1 MTVINYP
8 MGFPKKAPSWKG
20 NTLYQIIASIQ
31 FNKMSPVTIHPADLL
46 KPLPLKIYRKEI
58 INIGSDTRTAN
69 CSVRPS
75 TSITGIDMPGS
86 SIVTS
91 IDRSYNNGLV
101 NTLAIETPTLSAE
114 NGKCD
119 NTTSCFLSPSE
130 NARRRVRS
138 AGMIQRKFNINRNND
153 HYYTSTK
160 EYLISRNRT
169 IEQNQYTFFKQGN
182 LGLLPNIGN
191 GKNNIFRPQ
200 GISHCSRPTISAA
213 IGNNTFT
220 YIWID
225 GTSNTVT
232 IPDGIYDIESLNI
245 VLQDTMMQNTHYFL
259 VEGVKKFLILFSY
272 DTSTDSIVIVC
283 NPASQDA
290 SKQSYFTIN
299 NMPDNASWLYY
310 VNVPLVEPYATFG
323 EGETLPYPLGPTLRG
338 ATYVEIPDSNFA
350 DLMGFYPGAYTG
362 GINQAFFQGTIYS
375 KYVTLYYKPNNQAFG
390 TQGAV
395 DSSSYIHRAKY
406 VAITNYA
413 KTLKS
418 AYGDAVANALAYGVS
433 EHAYTVKDKI
443 GFKKTAVPVIDSTGN
458 ICPNPN
464 FIYRSR

>member
-31 FNKMSPVTIHPADLL
+31 FNKMSPVTIAPTNLL
-46 KPLPLKIYRKEI
+46 RPLPLKIYRKEI
-58 INIGSDTRTAN
+58 ITTNSNGTSAT

-75 TSITGIDMPGS
+75 TSITGLDMPGS
-86 SIVTS
+86 TIITS
-91 IDRSYNNGLV
+91 LDRSYNNGLV
-101 NTLAIETPTLSAE
+101 NTLALETTTLTAE
-114 NGKCD
+114 LGLCN
-119 NTTSCFLSPSE
+119 NAAACFLSPTE

-138 AGMIQRKFNINRNND
+138 AGMMPKKFNLNRNND
-153 HYYTSTK
+153 HYCSSTK
-160 EYLISRNRT
+160 EYLVSRNRT
-169 IEQNQYTFFKQGN
+169 IEQNQYNFFKQSN
-182 LGLLPNIGN
+182 MGLLPNIGN

-200 GISHCSRPTISAA
+200 GLSHCSKPSISAA
-213 IGNNTFT
+213 IGNNTFS

-232 IPDGIYDIESLNI
+232 IPDGIYDIESLNK
-245 VLQDTMMQNTHYFL
+245 VLQDTLIQNTHYFI
-259 VEGVKKFLILFSY
+259 VAAVKVFLILFSY

-290 SKQSYFTIN
+290 NKQSYFTIN
-299 NMPDNASWLYY
+299 DVPSNATWSYY
-310 VNVPLVEPYATFG
+310 INVPSVEPYSTFG
-323 EGETLPYPLGPTLRG
+323 EGEQLPYPLGPTEYG
-338 ATYVEIPDSNFA
+338 ATYIEIPDSIFA

-395 DSSSYIHRAKY
+395 DSSAYIHRAKY
-406 VAITNYA
+406 NAVTNYS
-413 KTLKS
+413 KTLKT

-433 EHAYTVKDKI
+433 EQAYTIKDKI
-443 GFKKTAVPVIDSTGN
+443 GFKQTAVPVIDSSGK
-458 ICPNPN
+458 ICANPN

>member
-31 FNKMSPVTIHPADLL
+31 FNKMSPVQIAPADLL
-46 KPLPLKIYRKEI
+46 RPLPLKIYRKEI
-58 INIGSDTRTAN
+58 NNTNSSSRTAT

-75 TSITGIDMPGS
+75 TSITGLDMPGS
-86 SIVTS
+86 TIITS
-91 IDRSYNNGLV
+91 VDRSYNNGLV
-101 NTLAIETPTLSAE
+101 NILSLETTTLTAE
-114 NGKCD
+114 NGLCD
-119 NTTSCFLSPSE
+119 TTSACFLSPSE

-138 AGMIQRKFNINRNND
+138 AGMISRKFNLNRNND

-160 EYLISRNRT
+160 EYLVSRNRT
-169 IEQNQYTFFKQGN
+169 IEQNQYKFFKQSN
-182 LGLLPNIGN
+182 IGLLPNN
-191 GKNNIFRPQ
+191 SNSKTNIFRPQ
-200 GISHCSRPTISAA
+200 GLSHCSRPSISAS
-213 IGNNTFT
+213 IGNNRFS

-245 VLQDTMMQNTHYFL
+245 VLQDTMMQNTHYFI
-259 VEGVKKFLILFSY
+259 VGGVKVFLILFSY

-283 NPASQDA
+283 NPASQNA
-290 SKQSYFTIN
+290 NNQSYFTIN
-299 NMPDNASWLYY
+299 NMPPSATWTYND
-310 VNVPLVEPYATFG
+310 NVPLIEPYDAFG
-323 EGETLPYPLGPTLRG
+323 EGELKPYPLGPTQRG
-338 ATYVEIPDSNFA
+338 STYVEIPDSIFA
-350 DLMGFYPGAYTG
+350 DLMGFYPGVYTG
-362 GINQAFFQGTIYS
+362 GINQSFFQGTIYS
-375 KYVTLYYKPNNQAFG
+375 KYVTLYHKPNNQTFG

-395 DSSSYIHRAKY
+395 DSSTYIHRAKY

-433 EHAYTVKDKI
+433 EQAYTIKDKI
-443 GFKKTAVPVIDSTGN
+443 GFKKTAVPVIDANGN